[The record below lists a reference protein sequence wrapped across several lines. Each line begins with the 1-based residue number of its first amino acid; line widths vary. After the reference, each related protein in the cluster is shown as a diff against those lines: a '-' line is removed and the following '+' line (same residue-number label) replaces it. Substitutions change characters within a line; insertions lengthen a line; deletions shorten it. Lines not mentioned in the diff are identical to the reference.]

1 MVAKVHALGRSFAG
15 VAAYCLHDAPD
26 RFEGG
31 RPETDE
37 RVEWAETRNLASRP
51 ERAAGQMA
59 ATANAAP
66 ELKRLAGVS
75 AAGRKLEKPVVHYT
89 LSWAKD
95 ERPDRAEMNRAAE
108 ETLKALG
115 LERHQALIVAH
126 NDKTHPHVHLVVNR
140 VDPATGK
147 AAKLGNDRLKLA
159 NWAERWERDRGGLR
173 CPERVTN
180 RKKREANKKR
190 GVRKYVKD
198 RKSLHTARHRR
209 ERMRQP
215 TQQRWPAPPA
225 PLRDPA
231 HRQRWAELERGV
243 WNQYQ
248 EARREQLAE
257 LSGDCR
263 RLWRDAYANERAE
276 RAAVEKLAAGGVGDR
291 LRLARISDDGDWGR
305 LHDQEERGGRFG
317 GKLRRA
323 WEEAR
328 ELGVRGSIEAAR
340 RTPAEVQRRA
350 LEQLDQEH
358 RLERARRG
366 RWHTRLAVD
375 AESDAGE
382 VYFEAKGEARGEAL
396 QMAGQEQRDREAS
409 RPRPQI
415 QRPRGPELDR
425 GGGYER

>member
-1 MVAKVHALGRSFAG
+1 M
-15 VAAYCLHDAPD
+15 
-26 RFEGG
+26 
-31 RPETDE
+31 
-37 RVEWAETRNLASRP
+37 
-51 ERAAGQMA
+51 
-59 ATANAAP
+59 
-66 ELKRLAGVS
+66 S
-75 AAGRKLEKPVVHYT
+75 AAGRKLAKPVVHYT

-95 ERPDRAEMNRAAE
+95 ESPDRAEMNRAADQ
-108 ETLKALG
+108 TLKALG

-126 NDKTHPHVHLVVNR
+126 RDTDHPHLHVVANR
-140 VDPATGK
+140 VDPETGK

-159 NWAERWERDRGGLR
+159 NWAERWERDRGGIK

-180 RKKREANKKR
+180 REKREA
-190 GVRKYVKD
+190 GQYVKD

-209 ERMRQP
+209 ERMRP
-215 TQQRWPAPPA
+215 TAPPPIMYHPPK

-231 HRQRWAELERGV
+231 HRERWNELADGA

-263 RLWRDAYANERAE
+263 RRWRDAYANERAE

-305 LHDQEERGGRFG
+305 LHEQEERGGRFG

-323 WEEAR
+323 WEEAW

-350 LEQLDQEH
+350 LEELDQEH
-358 RLERARRG
+358 RLDRARRG
-366 RWHTRLAVD
+366 LWHTRLAVD
-375 AESDAGE
+375 AEIDAHK
-382 VYFEAKGEARGEAL
+382 VFFEAEGEARREAL
-396 QMAGQEQRDREAS
+396 QMAGQEHRDREAS

-425 GGGYER
+425 GGGFER